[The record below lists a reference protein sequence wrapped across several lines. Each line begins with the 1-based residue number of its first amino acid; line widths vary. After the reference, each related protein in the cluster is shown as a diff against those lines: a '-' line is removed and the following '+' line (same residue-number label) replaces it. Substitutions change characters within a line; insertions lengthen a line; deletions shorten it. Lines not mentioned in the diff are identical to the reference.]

1 MRHWAE
7 KVGAGVQQMLR
18 DGATNKKGHSGP
30 MASSR
35 EMGVES
41 QTRKTF
47 LGATMM
53 GDGRRGIEWDW
64 EEWQWG
70 EAEEGTNEGRMHRPL
85 RANGRGTQA
94 TGR

>member
-1 MRHWAE
+1 
-7 KVGAGVQQMLR
+7 
-18 DGATNKKGHSGP
+18 
-30 MASSR
+30 
-35 EMGVES
+35 MGVES

-70 EAEEGTNEGRMHRPL
+70 EAEEDTTEGECIVHCGRMDEEPKP
-85 RANGRGTQA
+85 RAGEV
-94 TGR
+94 